1 MAASPAQAASAAQAS
16 AQDSFQV
23 RFAELLS
30 SGMPPTR
37 PRRRPSSTCSSRE
50 ESFGPGSDGDAG
62 PETTTATAAAA
73 APMAVDD
80 AYHVAL
86 EPSPPSG
93 TSSGAAWAAEL
104 AELSAMGFSDV
115 GRNVQLLERY
125 NGRLVRVVNARWLA
139 GTEF

>member
-1 MAASPAQAASAAQAS
+1 MAASAAQAS

-30 SGMPPTR
+30 SGMPPNEAAAKAILDLQQQQQ
-37 PRRRPSSTCSSRE
+37 E
-50 ESFGPGSDGDAG
+50 EASVQAA
-62 PETTTATAAAA
+62 TATAAAA

-80 AYHVAL
+80 APAVAPS
-86 EPSPPSG
+86 PSPPSG

-104 AELSAMGFSDV
+104 AELSAMGFSDA

-125 NGRLVRVVNARWLA
+125 NGRLVRVVNALA
-139 GTEF
+139 GGD

>member
-1 MAASPAQAASAAQAS
+1 MAASAAQAS

-30 SGMPPTR
+30 SGMPPNEAAAKAILDLQQQQQ
-37 PRRRPSSTCSSRE
+37 E
-50 ESFGPGSDGDAG
+50 EASVQAATATPA

-73 APMAVDD
+73 VPMAVDD
-80 AYHVAL
+80 APAVAPS
-86 EPSPPSG
+86 PSPPSG

-104 AELSAMGFSDV
+104 AELSAMGFSDA

-125 NGRLVRVVNARWLA
+125 NGRLVRVVNALA
-139 GTEF
+139 GGD